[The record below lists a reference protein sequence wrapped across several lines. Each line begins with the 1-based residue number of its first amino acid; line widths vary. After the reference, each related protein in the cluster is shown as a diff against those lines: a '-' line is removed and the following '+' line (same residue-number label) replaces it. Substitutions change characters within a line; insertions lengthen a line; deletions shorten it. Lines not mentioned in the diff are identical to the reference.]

1 MVKWPGIT
9 IKPSRFTKK
18 RTYKEN
24 IYKRTNQRALAPLRD
39 GENAFTFQKWSFCEL
54 KIKIQTPL
62 CDGAAALRPE
72 RSLRVDVHCLAFPV
86 GRPPHG
92 DHNSRHGDGNG
103 RFGIEFGADVEFALF
118 I

>member
-9 IKPSRFTKK
+9 IKSSRFTKK

-24 IYKRTNQRALAPLRD
+24 IYKRTNQRALAPLR
-39 GENAFTFQKWSFCEL
+39 
-54 KIKIQTPL
+54 
-62 CDGAAALRPE
+62 DGAAALRPE